1 MNIAGVYLWM
11 KASHWLRP
19 EPSQPLFKSFLI
31 FSLCLPG
38 NVVPGRPVFDW
49 NKDITQAYRLILEL
63 RLDQAGRQLDQV
75 RNAQPENLAV
85 DFIEDYIDF
94 FSLYISEDK
103 GLLEKRKAGE
113 AARLKSIETHGDPN
127 SPYTRYALGEIH
139 LHWGL
144 VYLKFGSYLPAFQ
157 RIRRAYKL
165 LEENNNL
172 FPEFLPS
179 LKSLGIL
186 HAMLGTLPDEL
197 KWMVRALGGINGTVQ
212 QGREELRKVY
222 EYSRSN
228 NYLFSEETMVLYG
241 LIMAHFDN
249 EPEAAW
255 QMVRQ
260 SGIDPQKS
268 PLACFVLA
276 SLAIKCGYNEQA
288 VDLLEKQPSGPEY
301 FPLQYLDYML
311 GLAKLRRLDP
321 DADLPLKKFSREF
334 KGLHYLKECFQKLA
348 WFELIRGNETGYYQY
363 MERVRQVGN
372 NAVEE
377 DKQATRE
384 ARLKR
389 KPDPLLLQARLLYDG
404 GYLDR
409 AQAMLEK
416 NQALLINQKELRLET
431 AYRLARIYQA
441 QKKFTAAISHYLN
454 VIQEGREDPSY
465 YACAA
470 ALYTGMI
477 YETLHHHFLA
487 RHYYEQCLA
496 MNPEDYRSG
505 LHQKAKA
512 GIGRIGQ

>member
-1 MNIAGVYLWM
+1 M
-11 KASHWLRP
+11 
-19 EPSQPLFKSFLI
+19 
-31 FSLCLPG
+31 
-38 NVVPGRPVFDW
+38 VPGRPVFDW
-49 NKDITQAYRLILEL
+49 NKDITQAYRAILEL

-75 RNAQPENLAV
+75 RTAQPENLAV

-103 GLLEKRKAGE
+103 VLFENRKAEE
-113 AARLKSIETHGDPN
+113 AARLKSIESHGDLS
-127 SPYTRYALGEIH
+127 SPYTRYALGEIN

-165 LEENNNL
+165 LEENNKL
-172 FPEFLPS
+172 FPEFLPN

-186 HAMLGTLPDEL
+186 HALLGTLPDEL
-197 KWMVRALGGINGTVQ
+197 RWMIRALGGISGTVQ

-222 EYSRSN
+222 EYSHSG

-260 SGIDPQKS
+260 SGMDPQKS
-268 PLACFVLA
+268 PLACFVMA

-288 VDLLEKQPSGPEY
+288 IDLLEKQPSGPEY
-301 FPLQYLDYML
+301 FPLHYLDYML

-334 KGLHYLKECFQKLA
+334 KGIHYVKECNQKLA
-348 WFELIRGNETGYYQY
+348 WFELIRGNEGGYSQY
-363 MERVRQVGN
+363 MAQVRQVGG

-377 DKQATRE
+377 DKQAYRE
-384 ARLKR
+384 ARQKKR
-389 KPDPLLLQARLLYDG
+389 PDPVLLQARLLFDG
-404 GYLDR
+404 GYLER
-409 AQAMLEK
+409 AKAILEK
-416 NQALLINQKELRLET
+416 HQAGLISQKELRLET
-431 AYRLARIYQA
+431 AYRLARIYQE
-441 QKKFTAAISHYLN
+441 QKKYTTAISHYLK
-454 VIQEGREDPSY
+454 VIEEGTEDPSY
-465 YACAA
+465 YPCAS
-470 ALYTGMI
+470 ALYAGMI
-477 YETLHHHFLA
+477 YETLHHRYLA
-487 RHYYEQCLA
+487 RHYYEQCLS

-512 GIGRIGQ
+512 GISRISGSQ